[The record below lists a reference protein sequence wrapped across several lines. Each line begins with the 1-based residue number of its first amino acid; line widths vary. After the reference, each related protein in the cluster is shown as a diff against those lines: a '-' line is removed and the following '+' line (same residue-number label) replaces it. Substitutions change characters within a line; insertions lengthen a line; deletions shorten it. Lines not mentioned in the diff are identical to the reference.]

1 MDSWLAL
8 FTNLRDLLKVNIL
21 ILIRVR
27 IGVIGSVPAKFRA
40 LHMLSFNCKERPF
53 VVIKSLI
60 VPQILIDLE
69 FRREIA
75 LLSLFAS
82 SEQFPHFTEV
92 DASLS
97 LATSFPHLSAV
108 AKGSIEHDAIVLV
121 GFLLHF
127 LTRG

>member
-1 MDSWLAL
+1 
-8 FTNLRDLLKVNIL
+8 
-21 ILIRVR
+21 
-27 IGVIGSVPAKFRA
+27 
-40 LHMLSFNCKERPF
+40 MLSFNCKESPF
-53 VVIKSLI
+53 VIKSLI

-75 LLSLFAS
+75 LVCARLPLFAS